1 MITLYI
7 YKNQSKS
14 KTTIYRDTYWTKN
27 RPGIDLKIR
36 PLLLK
41 IKPHIGLK
49 IRPLLL
55 KIEPGIGLK
64 IGGIGL
70 KIALILTRACQFV

>member
-14 KTTIYRDTYWTKN
+14 KTTIYRDAYWTKN
-27 RPGIDLKIR
+27 RPGIDLKIQ
-36 PLLLK
+36 
-41 IKPHIGLK
+41 
-49 IRPLLL
+49 PLLL